1 MSVNRRTAFKVAA
14 GAALFPDTIVSRA
27 WAQEKQL
34 HVGVYYA
41 ALGKI
46 VQKDVIPAKF
56 EKAHKCR
63 VFTIEGATLSNIAAL
78 RAART
83 TPKFSV
89 MMMDDVGVPQAK
101 QEELI
106 DKLGDPAK
114 IPNLAKVYK
123 RFLFEDSY
131 RRRLQHL
138 QRRHVRNDPKVTK
151 GLTSYEQ
158 IFEPKFKKRIL
169 LSTFRATPR
178 AARC

>member
-1 MSVNRRTAFKVAA
+1 MSVNRRTAIKVAA
-14 GAALFPDTIVSRA
+14 GAALFPTIVSRA

-34 HVGVYYA
+34 HVGVYNS

-46 VQKDVIPAKF
+46 VQKDVIPEF

-78 RAART
+78 RATRT

-106 DKLGDPAK
+106 DKLDPAK
-114 IPNLAKVYK
+114 IPNLAKVSASCS
-123 RFLFEDSY
+123 RTATASASTSPAPACSST
-131 RRRLQHL
+131 RR
-138 QRRHVRNDPKVTK
+138 
-151 GLTSYEQ
+151 
-158 IFEPKFKKRIL
+158 
-169 LSTFRATPR
+169 
-178 AARC
+178 